1 MMDVNGT
8 AISTSSSFSFALVAW
23 RLQKALLVGLAL
35 AALGPASL
43 SAGPN
48 DPLIIGQTYVG
59 SGPLAV
65 LSTEPVQ
72 GIRAMF
78 DAVNAHGGVL
88 GRRIELRQ
96 ADDGFDGE
104 RAAEN
109 VRNFSQSGVVAA
121 IMPIGQ
127 SSSVGALM
135 AANENK
141 LPLVAPYSGAE
152 AVVKF
157 SEYGFPLRIGYEEE
171 YERIVTHLFTL
182 GVNRIVF
189 AYNDTP
195 GARAAMETTRR
206 SIELRGHKLLGSVVL
221 KQDGSDALE
230 KARELSRFKAQAVVL
245 SLANSAAAPFIQGYR
260 ATGGAASFYSF
271 SFLDGPSLYK
281 AIGSDAADVVVSQ
294 VVPYP
299 WGRSLPIIAEYQSAM
314 QKAGAKNLSYGSL
327 EGYIAAKTLVEA
339 LKRAGPNPTPIAVKR
354 ALESF
359 GALDLG
365 GLQVRYRPGEHVGL
379 MFSELTLIRRDG
391 GYAR

>member
-1 MMDVNGT
+1 MMNFNGA
-8 AISTSSSFSFALVAW
+8 AIWASSSFLRALAAW
-23 RLQKALLVGLAL
+23 KRQKALLVGLAL
-35 AALGPASL
+35 AALGSASL
-43 SAGPN
+43 SAGPG
-48 DPLIIGQTYVG
+48 DPIVIGQTYVG
-59 SGPLAV
+59 SGPLAD
-65 LSTEPVQ
+65 LSTEPVL

-78 DAVNAHGGVL
+78 DSVNASGGVL

-96 ADDGFDGE
+96 ADDGFDSE

-109 VRNFSQSGVVAA
+109 VRKFAQLGVVAV
-121 IMPIGQ
+121 IMPLGQ
-127 SSSVGALM
+127 SSSVGALK

-141 LPLVAPYSGAE
+141 LPLVAPYSGAG

-230 KARELSRFKAQAVVL
+230 KARELSGFKAQAVVL
-245 SLANSAAAPFIQGYR
+245 SLANSAAAPFIRGYR
-260 ATGGAASFYSF
+260 ATGGTASFYSF

-281 AIGSDAADVVVSQ
+281 AIGADAADVVVSQ

-299 WGRSLPIIAEYQSAM
+299 WSRSLPLISEYQSAM
-314 QKAGAKNLSYGSL
+314 HKAGAKNLS
-327 EGYIAAKTLVEA
+327 AAASSSSVTRPV
-339 LKRAGPNPTPIAVKR
+339 PTPSATR
-354 ALESF
+354 YLRRFTAAAL
-359 GALDLG
+359 
-365 GLQVRYRPGEHVGL
+365 RYRVQ
-379 MFSELTLIRRDG
+379 R
-391 GYAR
+391 

>member
-1 MMDVNGT
+1 MMNVNGT
-8 AISTSSSFSFALVAW
+8 AISPSSSLLRALAAW
-23 RLQKALLVGLAL
+23 RRQKALLVGLAL
-35 AALGPASL
+35 AALSPASF

-48 DPLIIGQTYVG
+48 DPLVIGQTYVG
-59 SGPLAV
+59 SGPLAG
-65 LSTEPVQ
+65 LSTEPVL

-78 DAVNAHGGVL
+78 DSVNANGGVL
-88 GRRIELRQ
+88 GRRIEIRH

-109 VRNFSQSGVVAA
+109 VRKFAQSGVLAV
-121 IMPIGQ
+121 IMPIGH
-127 SSSVGALM
+127 SSSVGALK

-141 LPLVAPYSGAE
+141 IPLVAPYSGAA

-171 YERIVTHLFTL
+171 YERIVAHLFTL
-182 GVNRIVF
+182 GINRIVF
-189 AYNDTP
+189 AYADTP
-195 GARAAMETTRR
+195 GARAAMEVTRR
-206 SIELRGHKLLGSVVL
+206 SIELRGHKLLGSVVV
-221 KQDGSDALE
+221 KQDGSDALD
-230 KARELSRFKAQAVVL
+230 KARELSVLKAQTVVL
-245 SLANSAAAPFIQGYR
+245 SLANSVAAPFIQGYR
-260 ATGGAASFYSF
+260 ASGGAASFYSF

-281 AIGSDAADVVVSQ
+281 AIGTDAADVVVSQ

-299 WGRSLPIIAEYQSAM
+299 WGKSLPLIADYRNAM

-339 LKRAGPNPTPIAVKR
+339 LKRAGPNPTPTTVKR

-359 GALDLG
+359 GSLDLG
-365 GLQVRYRPGEHVGL
+365 GLQIRYGPGEHAGL
-379 MFSELTLIRRDG
+379 MYSELTLIRRDG